1 MGRLLLF
8 LYRYRAFFVFLTL
21 EIFSTWLIIQN
32 NRYQSALYFNSA
44 NSWVASLNS
53 FSNGVRDYFSLGET
67 NTVLA
72 EENAQLRNT
81 LEMQQQRLRV
91 LEGMVVKDSV
101 LAKRFDYLPAKVV
114 NNSVHR
120 FTNFITIDRGQIAG
134 VEIGMAVINHAGVV
148 GKVKSVS
155 KNFSIVTSLLN
166 IDVMVSSALKRTGHF
181 GTVQWVG
188 VSNPEVV
195 DFKFLPR
202 HVTPE
207 IGDTIVTSGF
217 NAVFPEGTL
226 IGTIIEFNLPD
237 EALFYDVKVKLAQD
251 FRKLSYVTVIRSKLK
266 TEIDSLSEPIQEEIR

>member
-8 LYRYRAFFVFLTL
+8 LFRYRAFFVFLTL
-21 EIFSTWLIIQN
+21 EFFSAWLIIQN

-53 FSNGVRDYFSLGET
+53 FSTGVREYFALGEI
-67 NTVLA
+67 NTSLA
-72 EENAQLRNT
+72 DENAALRNQ
-81 LEMQQQRLRV
+81 LEEQQQRLRV

-114 NNSVHR
+114 NNSVAR
-120 FTNFITIDRGQIAG
+120 LTNFITIDQGKNAG

-155 KNFSIVTSLLN
+155 KNFSVVTSLLN
-166 IDVMVSSALKRTGHF
+166 IDVMVSSELKRTGHF
-181 GTVQWVG
+181 GTIQWGG
-188 VSNPEVV
+188 VDPEVV
-195 DFKFLPR
+195 AFKYLPR
-202 HVTPE
+202 HVAPV
-207 IGDTIVTSGF
+207 IGDSVVTSGF

-226 IGTIIEFNLPD
+226 IGTISEFTLPD
-237 EALFYDVKVKLAQD
+237 EALFYNIKVKLTQD

-266 TEIDSLSEPIQEEIR
+266 VEIDSLSEPIIENIK